1 MTNTRIATLIA
12 VPLTLIALAG
22 CGAAKDEPSTGSS
35 KTPAQTTSASPTPTE
50 PAKAEPCDALSAE
63 TVKLLAHTGDTTPN
77 DTGGAEG
84 DQTQISCS
92 YLGGKDDR
100 DVVWAASYG
109 PEAQKLVGRFNSS
122 RSIWNKTI
130 DLGVP
135 GMQGYI
141 SDFSSMRPFATA
153 FAHWGDYAVMA
164 TVGGEPKSVD
174 DPAINADLRVLV
186 NALRSG
192 LKPEMFQ

>member
-1 MTNTRIATLIA
+1 MNPMTKSRFATLLA
-12 VPLTLIALAG
+12 VLLAVTALAG
-22 CGAAKDEPSTGSS
+22 CGSDDSAGSS
-35 KTPAQTTSASPTPTE
+35 KTPAPTKSASPTPTKA
-50 PAKAEPCDALSAE
+50 AKAEPCDALSAE
-63 TVKLLAHTGDTTPN
+63 TVKLLAHSGDTTPN
-77 DTGGAEG
+77 DTGGLEG

-109 PEAQKLVGRFNSS
+109 PEAQKLVARFTSS

-141 SDFSSMRPFATA
+141 SDFSGMRPFATA
-153 FAHWGDYAVMA
+153 FAHWGDFAVMA
-164 TVGGEPKSVD
+164 TVGGEVKSVD
-174 DPAINADLRVLV
+174 DPAINADLRVMV